1 MYKYLLLL
9 LCLTLITSCRSPKS
23 FQYDG
28 RKVTKKVYNRKLNRY
43 TKQFVKRLPE
53 EDKIILSNLEVVYD
67 TIKKKQ

>member
-1 MYKYLLLL
+1 MYKYLLPL
-9 LCLTLITSCRSPKS
+9 LCLALITSCRSPKS

-28 RKVTKKVYNRKLNRY
+28 RKVTKKVYDRKLNRY

-53 EDKIILSNLEVVYD
+53 EDKIILSNLEIVYD

>member
-9 LCLTLITSCRSPKS
+9 LCLALITSCRSPKS
-23 FQYDG
+23 IQYDS
-28 RKVTKKVYNRKLNRY
+28 RKVTKKVYDRKLNRY